1 MTLTDAQKDV
11 ASAADLKTALV
22 VQELLV
28 DKLKAK
34 LNKAENLISRFIKAA
49 TLADEEGD
57 WSALDDLKEEA
68 LNF

>member
-28 DKLKAK
+28 DKFKAK
-34 LNKAENLISRFIKAA
+34 LNKAEDLISRFIEAA
-49 TLADEEGD
+49 EAADEGD
-57 WSALDDLKEEA
+57 WAQLDAVVKEAMDL
-68 LNF
+68 

>member
-28 DKLKAK
+28 DKFKAK
-34 LNKAENLISRFIKAA
+34 LNKAEDIISRFIEAA
-49 TLADEEGD
+49 EAADQDGD
-57 WSALDDLKEEA
+57 WTQLDAVVKEAMDL
-68 LNF
+68 